1 MLLNKEIIGDH
12 SKQNLILKYC
22 FYGLNYKIFWS
33 QITQNCNLN
42 FQKSFS
48 YYKCIFMVWE
58 PLDKS
63 FQKKYL
69 QVNHSMKWKCRLI
82 ALFLDRKCDKNCHF
96 TCNLIAKSSAVR
108 FLEFIKACLKKYNSV
123 LIINTL
129 QWDSRTIFGLGRAYW
144 PKRP

>member
-1 MLLNKEIIGDH
+1 M
-12 SKQNLILKYC
+12 
-22 FYGLNYKIFWS
+22 
-33 QITQNCNLN
+33 
-42 FQKSFS
+42 
-48 YYKCIFMVWE
+48 
-58 PLDKS
+58 
-63 FQKKYL
+63 L
-69 QVNHSMKWKCRLI
+69 QVNHCMKWKCRLI

-144 PKRP
+144 PKRTHIGGNPRVCDYNDGITNGLLDIEKLEVHRLYRGIQGIPGYLIIHWYSHPSINIF